1 LKQPT
6 VTIGITAYN
15 AEDTIREALQSA
27 LEQTLPAH
35 QIIVVDDCSTDT
47 TMDVLAEYESY
58 PNVEIHQNPQNGGVA
73 VSRNVIVEHATGEF
87 IVFFDDDDIS
97 AKDRAE
103 AQVRRIVDYET
114 EFAAG
119 APVLC
124 HTARRQIFPDGHER
138 IEPTMGQRPGWPA
151 PSGPP
156 VARRA
161 LMGEPLDDAYGSC
174 ATCSQAARTTV
185 YREAPGRAAHDG
197 DFGKESG
204 GTSGLQSAAAGKAPF
219 GFR

>member
-1 LKQPT
+1 M
-6 VTIGITAYN
+6 TIGITAYN

-103 AQVRRIVDYET
+103 AQVRRPRPQRVHHRGDFDARQVRAQAEVSARPEREVIAGVDSMGVIRVRVRRLVDGPPRRRE
-114 EFAAG
+114 
-119 APVLC
+119 
-124 HTARRQIFPDGHER
+124 TARGD
-138 IEPTMGQRPGWPA
+138 
-151 PSGPP
+151 
-156 VARRA
+156 RA
-161 LMGEPLDDAYGSC
+161 GEDE
-174 ATCSQAARTTV
+174 
-185 YREAPGRAAHDG
+185 EADR
-197 DFGKESG
+197 
-204 GTSGLQSAAAGKAPF
+204 
-219 GFR
+219 